1 MSFHTRPPADRSGRR
16 RATRGPACVR
26 TVSPPAAVEFAIAST
41 TYTNAVALGD
51 VDGDGDGELVVGTA
65 EGELVVYKGAQQ
77 WLACSGL
84 STITAVTVGDVRNA
98 GRPAIVC
105 ATAEGVCLVFEP
117 SSQAS
122 SSTSSTTLR
131 RGSGGSAGDVSLASQ
146 STADGNIPSRST
158 CATRQCD
165 SAAHPT
171 LHQSFRI

>member
-1 MSFHTRPPADRSGRR
+1 MSFHTRPPADRPGRR

-65 EGELVVYKGAQQ
+65 EGELVVYKGTQQ

-98 GRPAIVC
+98 GRSAIVC

-117 SSQAS
+117 SSQPS
-122 SSTSSTTLR
+122 SSAARALR
-131 RGSGGSAGDVSLASQ
+131 RGSGGSAGEVSLTSQ
-146 STADGNIPSRST
+146 STADGK
-158 CATRQCD
+158 C
-165 SAAHPT
+165 T
-171 LHQSFRI
+171 LVIDLHETAV

>member
-1 MSFHTRPPADRSGRR
+1 M
-16 RATRGPACVR
+16 
-26 TVSPPAAVEFAIAST
+26 SPPAAVEFAIAST

-65 EGELVVYKGAQQ
+65 EGELVVYKGTQQ

-117 SSQAS
+117 SSQPS
-122 SSTSSTTLR
+122 SSTASTLR
-131 RGSGGSAGDVSLASQ
+131 RGSGGSAGEVSLTSQ
-146 STADGNIPSRST
+146 STADGK
-158 CATRQCD
+158 C
-165 SAAHPT
+165 T
-171 LHQSFRI
+171 LVIDQHEIAV